1 MADRARSGRRAAG
14 GGRALTRG
22 VRAVLFA
29 FALLWAS
36 APASAQ
42 APADSGFGDIQPDQQ
57 PTPLPTL
64 PPLPPLDVAATPAA
78 PTTAPDASPPL
89 TSQPPA
95 ETPAAP
101 AGRIA
106 GLGISPQVLV
116 LLGVG
121 VLVIVATII
130 VVLAVVLKA
139 PVVINVTSRGGAPAY
154 GADGPAP
161 AEWIEGDLVRLG
173 RPPEGTLKILPGR
186 FILDSADRPIE
197 IRIFRTTGD
206 ARVETTI
213 GRDPGPPYRH
223 IQLKPFS
230 VSGKHAKLVYENG
243 FYSIVNYSRTN
254 PTSVNAEP
262 LPEGASRRLVD
273 EDRLEIGEVL
283 LTYHES

>member
-1 MADRARSGRRAAG
+1 MADRERSGRRAARG
-14 GGRALTRG
+14 RRALTRG
-22 VRAVLFA
+22 VGAALFA
-29 FALLWAS
+29 FALLRAATPAGAQT
-36 APASAQ
+36 APDA
-42 APADSGFGDIQPDQQ
+42 GFGDIQPVEQ
-57 PTPLPTL
+57 PTPVPTL
-64 PPLPPLDVAATPAA
+64 PALPPLDVAATPAA
-78 PTTAPDASPPL
+78 PSTPPEAGAAESTAGA
-89 TSQPPA
+89 A

-101 AGRIA
+101 AGPVA
-106 GLGISPQVLV
+106 GIGISPQVLV

-139 PVVINVTSRGGAPAY
+139 PVVINVTSRGAAPAY

-186 FILDSADRPIE
+186 FVLDSADRPIE

-206 ARVETTI
+206 SRVETTI

>member
-1 MADRARSGRRAAG
+1 MADRVRAGRRAARG
-14 GGRALTRG
+14 SLPRRAGIGAGLL
-22 VRAVLFA
+22 AAA
-29 FALLWAS
+29 FLLPAALA
-36 APASAQ
+36 APQ
-42 APADSGFGDIQPDQQ
+42 ATPDSGFGDIQPVEQ

-64 PPLPPLDVAATPAA
+64 PPLPPLDDGASQPATAEP
-78 PTTAPDASPPL
+78 PGTGTRTASPVPL
-89 TSQPPA
+89 

-101 AGRIA
+101 AARPP
-106 GLGISPQVLV
+106 GLGVSPQVLV

-121 VLVIVATII
+121 VLVVVATII

-139 PVVINVTSRGGAPAY
+139 PVVINVMSRSAAATY
-154 GADGPAP
+154 GADGPEP
-161 AEWIEGDLVRLG
+161 AEWIEGDLVRMG

-186 FILDSADRPIE
+186 FILESGDRPVE

-206 ARVETTI
+206 TRVETTI
-213 GRDPGPPYRH
+213 GRDPGPAYRH

-230 VSGKHAKLVYENG
+230 VSGKHAKLVYEHG

-254 PTSVNAEP
+254 PTSVNAEA

-283 LTYHES
+283 LTYHET